1 MSKEPR
7 PRPLLQAIM
16 IQKKMTIASLEATSI
31 QMMLARKA
39 KMKSKRNSQTRKSQL
54 LKNKKTPTKMI

>member
-1 MSKEPR
+1 MSREPR

-54 LKNKKTPTKMI
+54 LKNKKTPTRMI